1 VHKAASL
8 AQQLIMLVV
17 EAAEPQ
23 LTEQVV
29 WEVEETLDPLAHLE
43 QSILVAVQVGAVAQG
58 AVVAVV

>member
-1 VHKAASL
+1 
-8 AQQLIMLVV
+8 MLVV